1 MRVPEPPA
9 ASIAAAALATA
20 VALAGCATS
29 SIDLAP
35 AAPDRPWQPQT
46 SAAGDIV
53 AAPPRASTQGAHD
66 YTLPASPALA
76 SVSAP
81 PALDAAHAYTLPE
94 LIDLAES
101 ANPLTRIAWN
111 DA

>member
-1 MRVPEPPA
+1 MRLPEPPA

-35 AAPDRPWQPQT
+35 EASDRPWQPQT

-53 AAPPRASTQGAHD
+53 PGRRARPRQVRT
-66 YTLPASPALA
+66 T
-76 SVSAP
+76 
-81 PALDAAHAYTLPE
+81 
-94 LIDLAES
+94 
-101 ANPLTRIAWN
+101 TRCPRRRRSRRSRRRPRSRPRTRTRCPS
-111 DA
+111 